1 MPMRETA
8 VSFDPLS
15 DVLAHRC
22 KDDPELLPVFKALAD
37 ASLSVAD
44 ELQRSA
50 FMRNVAPSGAENA
63 NGDLQKPLDL
73 KADALFEEAL
83 APLPRIAAL
92 VSEERESA
100 HWLKPP
106 QAGDLVVCFDP
117 LDGSSNIDVG
127 MVVGSI
133 FSIFRL
139 PDGITA
145 ETLPSALTGINQLA
159 AGYALYG
166 PVTELVFGME
176 TWIDGYCLDPDS
188 GTFRRTHPDTHIPA
202 QAREI
207 AINTA
212 RHAAWPD
219 PIQRFVSRAFDTP
232 ECGGLGCNMRWTASM
247 VADIHRIFLR
257 GGMFLYPADH
267 QGRGRLRLVYEANPI
282 AFLMRSAG
290 AAATDGAQDL
300 LTLPVQ
306 SLHQKVGVALGAR
319 DSVEDLRSL
328 FLKG

>member
-1 MPMRETA
+1 M
-8 VSFDPLS
+8 SFHSLDN
-15 DVLAHRC
+15 VLAQRC
-22 KDDPELLPVFKALAD
+22 ADDSALVPVFKALAD
-37 ASLSVAD
+37 ASLAVAS
-44 ELQRSA
+44 ELRRSA
-50 FMRNVAPSGAENA
+50 FLRNAAPSGSENA

-83 APLPRIAAL
+83 APLPGIAAL
-92 VSEERESA
+92 VSEERETA

-106 QAGDLVVCFDP
+106 QGGDLVVCFDP

-133 FSIFRL
+133 FSVFRL

-145 ETLPSALTGINQLA
+145 KTLPSALTGINQLA

-188 GTFRRTHPDTHIPA
+188 GTFHRTHPDIRIPA
-202 QAREI
+202 QAQEI
-207 AINTA
+207 SINAA
-212 RHAAWPD
+212 RHTGWPK
-219 PIQRFVSRAFDTP
+219 PVQRFVTRAFGAP
-232 ECGGLGCNMRWTASM
+232 ERDGLGCNMRWTASM

-257 GGMFLYPADH
+257 GGIFLYPADH
-267 QGRGRLRLVYEANPI
+267 QGFGRLRLVYEANPI
-282 AFLMRSAG
+282 AFLMRAAG
-290 AAATDGAQDL
+290 AAATDGVQDL
-300 LTLPVQ
+300 LSLPVQ
-306 SLHQKVGVALGAR
+306 DLHQKVGVALGAR

-328 FLKG
+328 FMKG